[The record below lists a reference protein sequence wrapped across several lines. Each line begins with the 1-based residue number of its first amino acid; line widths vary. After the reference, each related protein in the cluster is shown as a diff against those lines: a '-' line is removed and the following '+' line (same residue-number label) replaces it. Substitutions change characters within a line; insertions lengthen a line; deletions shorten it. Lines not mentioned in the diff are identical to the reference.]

1 MDHKKNAER
10 IQNIR
15 QGKFSGMLS
24 SNSEIISLIESRIG
38 QLHVDALD
46 RRKMNIPIV
55 VQEEAGFVMLFAG
68 RKLASCNFL

>member
-1 MDHKKNAER
+1 
-10 IQNIR
+10 
-15 QGKFSGMLS
+15 MLS

-38 QLHVDALD
+38 QLHVDAID

-68 RKLASCNFL
+68 SSYYNLLLAISCNKSYVTFFFRITR